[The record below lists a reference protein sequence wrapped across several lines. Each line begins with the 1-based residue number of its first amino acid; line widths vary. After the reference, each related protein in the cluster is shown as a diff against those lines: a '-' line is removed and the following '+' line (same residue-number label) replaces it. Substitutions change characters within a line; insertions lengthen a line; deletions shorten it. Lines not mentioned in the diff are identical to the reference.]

1 MVTDASQPK
10 VLRPQ
15 GSRSGSSSHT
25 YHPTPQRKTDTGTL
39 LGTAGTLLTG

>member
-25 YHPTPQRKTDTGTL
+25 YHRTPQRKTDTGTL
-39 LGTAGTLLTG
+39 LGTAGTL